1 MRALVTGGYGYIGGH
16 LVEALLRNGWEVSI
30 LDTMFNSRDWDWGS
44 DGRVSAY
51 KDTICNLD
59 AVNRALRGVTVVYHL
74 AARMDRS
81 QSVRHPIRMFH
92 TNVTGTATLLTAAHE
107 AGIDNIV
114 FTSSA
119 AVYGNVIGAEEF
131 GPMQPVNLLGCS
143 KLAAEKVALHFQN
156 IGLNVKILRPF
167 NVWGNGSE
175 SVVDKF
181 IQGHTSVHG
190 DGNQT
195 RDFVHVKD
203 VVRALLSAHSWEPSA
218 YNLGTGVET
227 TIGGLYDKLGK
238 GEPTMVN
245 SARGDEVFRSC
256 ASTELTE
263 QRTGWKPKIL
273 LHELYFKEIR
283 QLCQ

>member
-16 LVEALLRNGWEVSI
+16 LVEALLKRDWEVSI
-30 LDTMFNSRDWDWGS
+30 IDTMYNARDWSWNGA
-44 DGRVSAY
+44 GRISAY
-51 KDTICNLD
+51 NDTVCNLD
-59 AVNRALRGVTVVYHL
+59 ALNRALRGVTVVYHL

-92 TNVTGTATLLTAAHE
+92 TNVTGTVTLLAAAHE
-107 AGIDNIV
+107 AGIDNV
-114 FTSSA
+114 VHVSSA

-131 GPMQPVNLLGCS
+131 GPMQPVNLYGCS
-143 KLAAEKVALHFQN
+143 KLAAEKAALHFQN

-167 NVWGNGSE
+167 NVWGSKYSG
-175 SVVDKF
+175 SVVNAF
-181 IQGHTSVHG
+181 VNGCTRLHG

-203 VVRALLSAHSWEPSA
+203 VVNALLSAHSWEPSA
-218 YNLGTGVET
+218 YNIGTGVET
-227 TIGGLYDKLGK
+227 TIGGLYDKLGR
-238 GEPTMVN
+238 GQPTVL
-245 SARGDEVFRSC
+245 SAGDEVYRSC

-263 QRTGWKPKIL
+263 QRTGWKPKTL
-273 LHELYFKEIR
+273 LHELSFKEIR